1 MQIKSLF
8 SKNVFLAVK
17 PFSALKESFREG
29 YGKQKLIKDII
40 AGLTVGVIAIPL
52 SMALAIA
59 SGVPPQHGLLYG
71 YRSGYCDCINWW
83 IAFQYFWT
91 NRGICRDFIS
101 RHPKIWTQW
110 FAHGNATFGDYFSHH
125 GLVSI
130 RTTN

>member
-59 SGVPPQHGLLYG
+59 SGVPPQHGLYTAIVAG
-71 YRSGYCDCINWW
+71 IV

-101 RHPKIWTQW
+101 RHPTIWTQW